1 MKRLL
6 IRPENSLFWRAKA
19 QIKKQ
24 VILPVK
30 IGLNRA
36 HLHEQITWM
45 GPDPFSF
52 HDGKTAFKSSFALG
66 KEGYMFGIAEPFKI
80 LYDQVFYPEFGEPM
94 TGHAL
99 IPFRFIR
106 HWYVI
111 DSLEVI
117 PFDQINKEERECPDI
132 SNSEYFE
139 KYYTSEC
146 YLRSYFHKHKIT
158 KINA

>member
-6 IRPENSLFWRAKA
+6 IRPENSLFWRGKA

-30 IGLNRA
+30 IGLDRA
-36 HLHEQITWM
+36 HLHDQITWV

-52 HDGKTAFKSSFALG
+52 NDGKKNFKSSFALG
-66 KEGYMFGIAEPFKI
+66 KEGYIFGIAEPYKI
-80 LYDQVFYPEFGEPM
+80 TYDKITYPDFGEKI
-94 TGHAL
+94 TGYAL

-111 DSLEVI
+111 NSISVI
-117 PFDQINKEERECPDI
+117 PGEQIDKEERECPEI
-132 SNSEYFE
+132 SNSEYFD
-139 KYYTSEC
+139 KYYRAES
-146 YLRSYFHKHKIT
+146 YLKTYYHKHIIS
-158 KINA
+158 KIND